1 MKKIIFI
8 TTQPLNQRNLKRFHL
23 LSFLQDNW
31 VVEYWNV
38 QNIFF
43 KKSFFINS
51 FKKYNFVKINYIS
64 FNNFFFLVKKI
75 ISVKNSYYIDWLDNS
90 FLSYI
95 LRKIFYRK
103 NNKRILVDSAN
114 YPSYNIKYLNFK
126 ILFNQLGFFFFIKS
140 IKFILL
146 IILRKFLDN
155 NFNTKPYIHL
165 VAGKMSR
172 LRSENFYGKD
182 IQIRSHAFDYNIYL
196 RNTSNKKYLDKIV
209 FIDQDWP
216 SPFELN
222 IRKGREFVTFEGY
235 WKSLNIFFDYL
246 ENKFKK
252 EVVVARHP
260 RAKKN
265 TKISDRK
272 IITNFTDQLIK
283 YSYINIS
290 HSSNAIQFVLLYK
303 KPLIIISTNELEQ
316 NQGTVAYTEMFSLA
330 KALDKKILNIDRF
343 SSADLLKA
351 MKVNNKIYNRYINNY
366 IKEINSIKI
375 NSFTFLKNFLNKDS
389 NY

>member
-165 VAGKMSR
+165 VVGKMSR

-252 EVVVARHP
+252 EVVIARHP

-316 NQGTVAYTEMFSLA
+316 NQGTVAYSEMFSLA

-351 MKVNNKIYNRYINNY
+351 MKVNNKIYDRYINNY

-375 NSFTFLKNFLNKDS
+375 NSFTFLKSFLNKDS

>member
-8 TTQPLNQRNLKRFHL
+8 TTQPLNQRNLERFRL
-23 LSFLQDNW
+23 LSFFQDNW

-75 ISVKNSYYIDWLDNS
+75 ISVKNSYYVDWLDNS
-90 FLSYI
+90 FLSYT

-103 NNKRILVDSAN
+103 NNKRILIDSAN

-146 IILRKFLDN
+146 IILKKFLDN

-165 VAGKMSR
+165 VSGKMSR
-172 LRSENFYGKD
+172 LRSEYFYGKD

-222 IRKGREFVTFEGY
+222 IRKGREFVTFDGY

-252 EVVVARHP
+252 EVVIARHP

-272 IITNFTDQLIK
+272 IIFNFTDQLIK

-316 NQGTVAYTEMFSLA
+316 NQGTLAYTEMFSLA

>member
-64 FNNFFFLVKKI
+64 FNNFFFLVKKT

-252 EVVVARHP
+252 EVVIARHP

-316 NQGTVAYTEMFSLA
+316 NQGTVAYSEMFSLA

-351 MKVNNKIYNRYINNY
+351 MKVNNKIYDRYINNY

-375 NSFTFLKNFLNKDS
+375 NSFTFLKSFLNKDS